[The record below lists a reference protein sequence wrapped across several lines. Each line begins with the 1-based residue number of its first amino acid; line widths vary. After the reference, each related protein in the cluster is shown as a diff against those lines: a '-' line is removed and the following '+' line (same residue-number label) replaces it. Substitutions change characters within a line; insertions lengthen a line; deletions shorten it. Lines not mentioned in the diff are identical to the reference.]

1 MCEINVKKSLLEVVE
16 KNNLEILKIDLIDS
30 NEAYVRYHGGNRDMF
45 PGKVYSTIEDLNFKV
60 ESFHMQEDV
69 QGTVYCRDKD
79 TKEPVWI
86 VSYGDEDDSWWEV
99 NRIPDFYKNNP
110 QSYRVKPEF
119 KYRPFKDAEECW
131 TEMKKHQPF
140 GWVKVGDWYCTMRE
154 IRPTSA
160 FCHGGGDVFHYEDM
174 VKQITFADGL
184 PFGVKVE
191 E

>member
-45 PGKVYSTIEDLNFKV
+45 PGKVYSTIEDLDFKV

-99 NRIPDFYKNNP
+99 NRIPEFYKNNP
-110 QSYRVKPEF
+110 QSYRVKSEF